1 MALDFLIVFI
11 NTYVELDKDQT
22 LKNVML
28 NDLEVGIPYWRV
40 IAKAKNR
47 AETYSSSTDL
57 DSFHRHFYQ
66 KAYLKPVG
74 KVLQENSHATA
85 CN

>member
-1 MALDFLIVFI
+1 MALDSLIVFI

-40 IAKAKNR
+40 IAKAKK
-47 AETYSSSTDL
+47 SS
-57 DSFHRHFYQ
+57 
-66 KAYLKPVG
+66 G
-74 KVLQENSHATA
+74 NLQ
-85 CN
+85 